1 MLRFKIIIIIIS
13 LFLAA
18 SCDRNGVFE
27 KNIDTE
33 NNIWN
38 IADIAKFEVTIADTI
53 SYQNIFIN
61 IRNTTDY
68 PNSNLYLFIKTV
80 APSGASQLDT
90 LEYFVSD
97 EYGKWLGKGFGQLRD
112 NRFPYKQNIRFSS
125 KGNYQFEVQ
134 QAMRTD
140 QLKGIASIGLR
151 IEKSLTKK

>member
-1 MLRFKIIIIIIS
+1 MLRYNIFLIITS
-13 LFLAA
+13 LFLVT

-33 NNIWN
+33 NSIWN
-38 IADIAKFEVTIADTI
+38 MTDIAKFGVTINDTI
-53 SYQNIFIN
+53 SYHNIFIN

-80 APSGASQLDT
+80 APTGASQLDT
-90 LEYFVSD
+90 LEYFIAD

-140 QLKGIASIGLR
+140 QLKGIASVGLR
-151 IEKSLTKK
+151 IEKSLIKK